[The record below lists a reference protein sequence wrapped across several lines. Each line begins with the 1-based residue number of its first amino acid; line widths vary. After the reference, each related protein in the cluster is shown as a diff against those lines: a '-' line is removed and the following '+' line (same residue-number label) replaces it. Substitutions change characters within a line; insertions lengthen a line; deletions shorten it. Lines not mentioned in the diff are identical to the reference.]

1 MEIISIGKQH
11 YQAIAEIYKEGIDT
25 GIATFETSV
34 PSWEAWDEGKLK
46 HSRLLAFEN
55 NVALG
60 WIALSKVSNRCVYGG
75 VAEVS
80 VYVSESHR
88 GKGVGKILMEKV
100 IVESEAH
107 AIWILQSGM
116 FVENEA
122 TIALHKM
129 FGFRIIGYREKIGKL
144 DGVWKDNLMMERRSK
159 IVGIEWAV

>member
-1 MEIISIGKQH
+1 M
-11 YQAIAEIYKEGIDT
+11 
-25 GIATFETSV
+25 
-34 PSWEAWDEGKLK
+34 
-46 HSRLLAFEN
+46 
-55 NVALG
+55 G
-60 WIALSKVSNRCVYGG
+60 WIALSKVSSRCVYGG

-107 AIWILQSGM
+107 GIWTLQSGM

-129 FGFRIIGYREKIGKL
+129 FGFRIGYREKIGKL

-159 IVGIEWAV
+159 IVGIE